1 MSSGSFPAKHDRI
14 EPSGLRS
21 GAQSE
26 AAGAMMGLLNGAWA
40 ARLVHAA
47 AELGIADHL
56 ADRPLDSDALAL
68 ATKTH
73 APSLA
78 RLLRA
83 LTAIDVLHESAER
96 RYTLTPLGATLRT
109 GVPGSMRAW
118 ALLFFSD
125 DQGRAWEALP
135 HAIRTGEHAFRHIFG
150 TDMWTRLAARPEA
163 ARLFDEGMQNLTQGA
178 YGQLTTH
185 YPFEKFASIV
195 DVGGGNGALLLPV
208 LERHPA
214 MRLTIFDLPHVA
226 DAARSRIAAAGLSDR
241 CEAVGGDAFIAV
253 PAGADAYV
261 LKGVI
266 HDWEDKESVAILRTC
281 RAAMRNDSK
290 LLLIERI
297 LPEQIDPND
306 ASTRAKFIADINM
319 FVNPGG
325 RERTEAEFRDLL
337 AQAGLRLTS
346 IIPMPS
352 PQAVM
357 EVMRA

>member
-1 MSSGSFPAKHDRI
+1 MSSEAIAVGQYTK
-14 EPSGLRS
+14 
-21 GAQSE
+21 
-26 AAGAMMGLLNGAWA
+26 AAGAMMDLLNGVFE

-47 AELGIADHL
+47 AELGIADCL
-56 ADRPLDSDALAL
+56 ADGPRDVESLAL
-68 ATKTH
+68 TTKTH

-83 LTAIDVLHESAER
+83 LAAIGVLHESAER
-96 RYTLTPLGATLRT
+96 HYTLTPLGVTLR
-109 GVPGSMRAW
+109 GDSPGSMRAW
-118 ALLFFSD
+118 ALLVFSD

-135 HAIRTGEHAFRHIFG
+135 HAVRTGDHAFRHIFG
-150 TDMWTRLAARPEA
+150 IDMWTRLAARPEA
-163 ARLFDEGMQNLTQGA
+163 AKLFDDAMQSLTQGV

-185 YPFEKFASIV
+185 YPFEKFDWIV
-195 DVGGGNGALLLPV
+195 DVGGGNGSLLLPV
-208 LERHPA
+208 LERHPT
-214 MRLTIFDLPHVA
+214 MRATVFDLPHVA
-226 DAARSRIAAAGLSDR
+226 DAARARIAAAGLSER
-241 CEAVGGDAFIAV
+241 YEAIGGDAFIAV

-266 HDWEDKESVAILRTC
+266 HDWEDKEAVAILRTC

-306 ASTRAKFIADINM
+306 ASMRAKFIADINM

-337 AQAGLRLTS
+337 AQAALRLTS
-346 IIPMPS
+346 ILPMPS

-357 EVMRA
+357 EVMCA